1 MCNASSKDYYRAMW
15 QPLPTTCIQMDR
27 RSNKLPLN
35 YGLAHTRPQLYTIN
49 FGHVY
54 TLSMHKEMPLIIT
67 VHNHTQVICSYIQTK
82 GQSERIPLTY
92 HTGFEQN
99 MTTQHYSG
107 LVTSV
112 ACIHTYTPNE
122 QTRKYIH

>member
-1 MCNASSKDYYRAMW
+1 MW
-15 QPLPTTCIQMDR
+15 QPLPTACIQMDR

-35 YGLAHTRPQLYTIN
+35 YGLAHARPQLYTIICDM
-49 FGHVY
+49 Y
-54 TLSMHKEMPLIIT
+54 ILYHKEMPLIIT

-112 ACIHTYTPNE
+112 VCIHTYTPNE
-122 QTRKYIH
+122 QPWQSVTVVHRDKKVHTL